1 MQSLSLQHGHVSGNY
16 MSSQKMQH
24 KKNVKSKEY
33 DDYSHYSDE
42 NFGNYN
48 EEEKDEDFA
57 DQLKQYRQAKETS
70 SGDLGPPFPKE
81 PVKKQG
87 MKGIQKGKGRF
98 GGFLGWRPGWGKQPG
113 MVFLE
118 YSGWLEITLPTA
130 KREGFN
136 SFHLSLFDAM
146 RESYSLNF
154 CDPLKRL
161 SLFSRHFPTRE
172 QLQRWKRAWNAKETE
187 AQRSREGQRQQ

>member
-1 MQSLSLQHGHVSGNY
+1 MLLNVAIPFLQHGHGSGNY
-16 MSSQKMQH
+16 MSSQKMPH

-70 SGDLGPPFPKE
+70 STDLGPPFPKE

-87 MKGIQKGKGRF
+87 MKGIQKGERI
-98 GGFLGWRPGWGKQPG
+98 RIVHCSHGWGQQLCRASFRGVCPELSA
-113 MVFLE
+113 V
-118 YSGWLEITLPTA
+118 LPT
-130 KREGFN
+130 
-136 SFHLSLFDAM
+136 SLQ
-146 RESYSLNF
+146 SPVS
-154 CDPLKRL
+154 K
-161 SLFSRHFPTRE
+161 
-172 QLQRWKRAWNAKETE
+172 
-187 AQRSREGQRQQ
+187 

>member
-1 MQSLSLQHGHVSGNY
+1 MLFWANLVISPKNGFLDQFGGVGFGNQELLPTQSLSLQHGHVSGNY

-24 KKNVKSKEY
+24 KKNVKSKDY

-87 MKGIQKGKGRF
+87 MKGIQKGKGSF
-98 GGFLGWRPGWGKQPG
+98 GGILG
-113 MVFLE
+113 
-118 YSGWLEITLPTA
+118 
-130 KREGFN
+130 
-136 SFHLSLFDAM
+136 
-146 RESYSLNF
+146 
-154 CDPLKRL
+154 
-161 SLFSRHFPTRE
+161 
-172 QLQRWKRAWNAKETE
+172 
-187 AQRSREGQRQQ
+187 

>member
-1 MQSLSLQHGHVSGNY
+1 MISFMQHGHLSGNY

-48 EEEKDEDFA
+48 EEEKEEDFA

-70 SGDLGPPFPKE
+70 GADLGPPFPKE

-87 MKGIQKGKGRF
+87 MKGIQKGK
-98 GGFLGWRPGWGKQPG
+98 
-113 MVFLE
+113 
-118 YSGWLEITLPTA
+118 II
-130 KREGFN
+130 
-136 SFHLSLFDAM
+136 
-146 RESYSLNF
+146 
-154 CDPLKRL
+154 
-161 SLFSRHFPTRE
+161 
-172 QLQRWKRAWNAKETE
+172 
-187 AQRSREGQRQQ
+187 

>member
-33 DDYSHYSDE
+33 DNYSHYSDE

-87 MKGIQKGKGRF
+87 MKGIQKGKGSF
-98 GGFLGWRPGWGKQPG
+98 GGIFGVETW
-113 MVFLE
+113 
-118 YSGWLEITLPTA
+118 
-130 KREGFN
+130 
-136 SFHLSLFDAM
+136 M
-146 RESYSLNF
+146 REAAWDGFPGIF
-154 CDPLKRL
+154 CLVRNNI
-161 SLFSRHFPTRE
+161 SNSR
-172 QLQRWKRAWNAKETE
+172 K
-187 AQRSREGQRQQ
+187 GGI

>member
-1 MQSLSLQHGHVSGNY
+1 MLLLLVHANLVDGLTINQGETSWFGSAVRRGVFWNIELLLSNAFPFLQHGHVSGNY

-70 SGDLGPPFPKE
+70 SSDLGPPFPKE

-87 MKGIQKGKGRF
+87 MKGLQKGKIMSVVSSSKGWV
-98 GGFLGWRPGWGKQPG
+98 GGVWELKAASVQRRVLRSHWCRHWS
-113 MVFLE
+113 
-118 YSGWLEITLPTA
+118 SGVWWCLRR
-130 KREGFN
+130 K
-136 SFHLSLFDAM
+136 
-146 RESYSLNF
+146 
-154 CDPLKRL
+154 
-161 SLFSRHFPTRE
+161 
-172 QLQRWKRAWNAKETE
+172 
-187 AQRSREGQRQQ
+187 

>member
-1 MQSLSLQHGHVSGNY
+1 
-16 MSSQKMQH
+16 MQH

-70 SGDLGPPFPKE
+70 STDLGPPFPKE

-87 MKGIQKGKGRF
+87 MKGIQKGKIIWIVNCSN
-98 GGFLGWRPGWGKQPG
+98 GGGSSCIMHHFRMFVLRAEWRKLPAVAFLRAC
-113 MVFLE
+113 
-118 YSGWLEITLPTA
+118 SLPSVSDKA
-130 KREGFN
+130 AHREGII
-136 SFHLSLFDAM
+136 SYGCTDAYIEEKDQVSGNM
-146 RESYSLNF
+146 YVENKQIKPY
-154 CDPLKRL
+154 
-161 SLFSRHFPTRE
+161 
-172 QLQRWKRAWNAKETE
+172 
-187 AQRSREGQRQQ
+187 

>member
-1 MQSLSLQHGHVSGNY
+1 
-16 MSSQKMQH
+16 MQH

-70 SGDLGPPFPKE
+70 SSDLGPPFMKE

-87 MKGIQKGKGRF
+87 MKGIQKGKMIWIVSCGV
-98 GGFLGWRPGWGKQPG
+98 GGGSSCVLCHFRMFVLRGVWGELPAVALHWACSLSSGCG
-113 MVFLE
+113 M
-118 YSGWLEITLPTA
+118 
-130 KREGFN
+130 
-136 SFHLSLFDAM
+136 LFT
-146 RESYSLNF
+146 E
-154 CDPLKRL
+154 
-161 SLFSRHFPTRE
+161 
-172 QLQRWKRAWNAKETE
+172 KE
-187 AQRSREGQRQQ
+187 